1 MKWLDKS
8 DINLLKD
15 LSNNVYSRKKDSY
28 PASLN
33 ASSPSQIFDLF
44 LVPPEVIGSDQRR
57 ILGVF
62 DEDHRLVMASGTRI
76 VFGMPAWT
84 LEWTLSEISS
94 VSFVDV
100 WKSHL
105 AVLCSHY
112 ENIGYNEFY
121 VISPV
126 ARERA
131 YRHIMKPMRRRYW
144 TFVETIIP
152 RNQKAKH
159 SLHWSLMS
167 YGSYPYD
174 INIRR
179 YILKREE
186 TSDQLA

>member
-1 MKWLDKS
+1 MQYTMRWLGQL
-8 DINLLKD
+8 DIEMLKG
-15 LSNNVYSRKKDSY
+15 LSTAVYEHSKDNY

-62 DEDHRLVMASGTRI
+62 DHDHRLVLASGTRALN
-76 VFGMPAWT
+76 GMPAW
-84 LEWTLSEISS
+84 LLSWTLSDIASAH
-94 VSFVDV
+94 FVDV

-105 AVLCSHY
+105 SVICSHY

-121 VISPV
+121 VISPSS
-126 ARERA
+126 REKA
-131 YRHIMKPMRRRYW
+131 YRHIMKPMRQRYW
-144 TFVETIIP
+144 TFVETSIP
-152 RNQKAKH
+152 RNQKADH
-159 SLHWSLMS
+159 SLHWSLMG

-179 YILKREE
+179 YILKRGENP
-186 TSDQLA
+186 